1 MRAVALLAMV
11 TLALPLLSPSL
22 LAQGEVTFA
31 SNTWTATVDGVT
43 VYSGSRMFDAV
54 NAACGNAAQGA
65 TINVRN
71 SGNSGPDGGNVY
83 AIRPLINQIVDF
95 HGNTVHCDGGD
106 LVVPVHADRRDG
118 ITVKNLHVTGNPRY
132 GLWFRGCSNVTL
144 HNITMDLS
152 DNNPVGLGIRV
163 DSSTRAAGNLTISGN
178 IDIQGAKGH
187 AIETYGIDGFS
198 IGDVTV
204 NNTGGCGLLLNDSRN
219 GTVGNVVGS
228 YNDQD
233 GGYATFRVANNNG
246 PNVTVQSVY
255 SRFSGRGL
263 FSVTDSHGLT
273 VNSVDIADASGAG
286 IALQDTTDTHILSGT
301 VVRCNPNIAIWGTSS
316 NNTVN
321 VETDDGGPIADGTYR
336 LRNRANGL
344 YLDNLGSTANGAD
357 VGQWS
362 SSSSNNQKWRVF
374 TNGSY
379 RKLECLTGAKVL
391 DSMGRTAD
399 GSNVGQWDNG
409 SSHNQDWT
417 IQNVEGAYYRVVNR
431 ANGKAV
437 DNGAQN
443 FEGAI
448 MQHWYVNS
456 SYNQQWT
463 FEPVEIVEPTAVH
476 IASIVTST
484 EGAGRG
490 QKRGTATVTIHDDQ
504 GNPVAGATV
513 TGDFSGDFSETKSG
527 TTGSNGSV
535 TLKTDAAK
543 GGSVSFMF
551 CVANVTHSTLSYDSA
566 ANVTNCQ

>member
-476 IASIVTST
+476 IASIVTGT

>member
-484 EGAGRG
+484 KGAGRG